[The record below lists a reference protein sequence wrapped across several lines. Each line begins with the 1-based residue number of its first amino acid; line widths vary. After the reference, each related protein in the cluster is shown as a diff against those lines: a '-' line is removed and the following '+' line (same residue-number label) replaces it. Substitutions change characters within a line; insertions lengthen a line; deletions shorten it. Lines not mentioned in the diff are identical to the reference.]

1 MSELSQYLPLII
13 PLALIEV
20 GLMVAALVHISTHN
34 RYRFGNRLAWVLV
47 AILIN
52 IIGPLLYFIIGR
64 SDDSE
69 T

>member
-1 MSELSQYLPLII
+1 MSELAQYLPLII

-20 GLMVAALVHISTHN
+20 GLMIAALVHISTHK
-34 RYRFGNRLAWVLV
+34 RYRFGNRLVWILV

-64 SDDSE
+64 SDE
-69 T
+69 